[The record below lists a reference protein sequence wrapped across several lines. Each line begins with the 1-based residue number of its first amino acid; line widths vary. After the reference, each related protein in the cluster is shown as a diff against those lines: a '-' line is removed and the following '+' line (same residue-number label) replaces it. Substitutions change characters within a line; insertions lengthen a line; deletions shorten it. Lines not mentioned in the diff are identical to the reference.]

1 MFNAKESDSE
11 HRLNIK
17 INNLLKQKTAA
28 LSQEC
33 QSIRMKTNIES
44 H

>member
-17 INNLLKQKTAA
+17 INNLLKQKKNSGFIT
-28 LSQEC
+28 
-33 QSIRMKTNIES
+33 RMSVYKNENK